1 MKASSPIMVSPP
13 RRASGLV
20 RYIVVAAVIVT
31 VFFYLRPSYIPQQGP
46 HFPGQ
51 FDSNLEAPLPPSSNT
66 NDKAPASP
74 PPPPPAVASPSS
86 TTTPKSTPEPE
97 PKKQSKPV
105 AAVPAP
111 TRHPIDELIEKGERS
126 FVDLLKKET
135 DSLKATAEEYRKR
148 RGRHPPPGFDKW
160 YNFAK
165 EKNIVMVE
173 DFFDQIYDDL
183 RPYWAVNPAL
193 IRKEARTY
201 EMTINVRNHN
211 ATAGSDWFWTQIWL
225 KLLKTM
231 EEHLP
236 DMDLALNAMDEPR
249 VVAPWEEI
257 NELVQKEQQS
267 RQVIPAS
274 EVISEFQT
282 LPPRDKG
289 DEDVEVKKKDWE
301 REGSYWEMAIRG
313 CPPDSPARKA
323 AIVRNFNSTPVIS
336 LHYTLPHSYKGY
348 ISNFTKSTDFCNQ
361 PDLQALEGIFIS
373 PLSIANTKQLF
384 PLFGGSKLPTNNEI
398 LLPAPMYLD
407 VKNERFS
414 GGEDH
419 GGPWKDKTDGIV
431 WRGVATGGRNKPDN
445 WRGFQ
450 RHRFIAMTNATKLSA
465 AESWQ
470 TMPENWALPSSSYDL
485 AAQQDGRLGEWA
497 KSWSDTGFIDLMC
510 PKGGDCNHTK
520 PYFKLSDSKAMSEQY
535 AKKFLPDI
543 DGNSFSGR
551 YRGFLLSTSV
561 PIKSTIFREWHDSR
575 LVPWVHFIP
584 MDNRFGDFFGI
595 MEYFLGYDGGES
607 GRKRKNH
614 DEQAAKIASAGK
626 EWAEKVLRIE
636 DMQVYVLR
644 LLLEYAR
651 VSDERRDKMGWVGD
665 LV

>member
-1 MKASSPIMVSPP
+1 MVTPP
-13 RRASGLV
+13 RRSGLL
-20 RYIVVAAVIVT
+20 RYLLLATLVVA
-31 VFFYLRPSYIPQQGP
+31 VFFYLQPSYIPQAGP
-46 HFPGQ
+46 RFPGQ
-51 FDSNLEAPLPPSSNT
+51 LDSNLQAPLPPSAEA
-66 NDKAPASP
+66 NDQKPNGPVP
-74 PPPPPAVASPSS
+74 PPVIELSS
-86 TTTPKSTPEPE
+86 TSTPKPTPETKPETKPE
-97 PKKQSKPV
+97 PKESHSV
-105 AAVPAP
+105 AVVPAP
-111 TRHPIDELIEKGERS
+111 TRHPIDELIEKGERT
-126 FVDLLKKET
+126 FLDLLKKET
-135 DSLKATAEEYRKR
+135 DSLHDAAEEYRKR

-165 EKNIVMVE
+165 EKKIVMVE
-173 DFFDQIYDDL
+173 DFFDQIYHDL
-183 RPYWAVNPAL
+183 GPYWAVDPAL

-211 ATAGSDWFWTQIWL
+211 ATAGSDWFWTKIWL
-225 KLLKTM
+225 KLLKTI
-231 EEHLP
+231 EEYLP

-257 NELVQKEQQS
+257 NKLVEKEQLS
-267 RQVIPAS
+267 RQVISPS

-282 LPPRDKG
+282 LPPKDKG
-289 DEDVEVKKKDWE
+289 DEGVEVTKKNWE

-313 CPPDSPARKA
+313 CPPDSLARKA
-323 AIVRNFNSTPVIS
+323 AVVTNFNSTPVIS
-336 LHYTLPHSYKGY
+336 LAHTLSHSYKGY
-348 ISNFTKSTDFCNQ
+348 VSNFTRSTDFCHQ

-407 VKNERFS
+407 EKNERFS

-419 GGPWKDKTDGIV
+419 GGPWEEKEGGIV

-470 TMPENWALPSSSYDL
+470 TMPENWALPSSSYDI
-485 AAQQDGRLGEWA
+485 AAQQEGRLGEWA
-497 KSWSDTGFIDLMC
+497 KGWSDTGFIDLMC
-510 PKGGDCNHTK
+510 PKKGNCNHTK
-520 PYFKLSDSKAMSEQY
+520 PYFKISESKKMAEQY
-535 AKKFLPDI
+535 TKKFLPDI

-595 MEYFLGYDGGES
+595 MEYFMGYDGGKD
-607 GRKRKNH
+607 GLKRQGH
-614 DEQAAKIASAGK
+614 DKQAAKIASAGK
-626 EWAEKVLRIE
+626 EWAEKVLRTE

-651 VSDERRDKMGWVGD
+651 VSDERRDKMGWVDD
-665 LV
+665 LI